1 MATNEKSIIQT
12 SNQQYEIN
20 IGHER
25 QKILWPQQQK
35 HQMPFFSFYAT
46 YLYRHFFSFFSLLWA
61 LYFTITKKKNNKINR
76 CNHL

>member
-1 MATNEKSIIQT
+1 MISCLIYQYCIKKINSKYFLLLATNEKSIIQT

-46 YLYRHFFSFFSLLWA
+46 Y
-61 LYFTITKKKNNKINR
+61 
-76 CNHL
+76 